1 MILFVDIVELL
12 LDLASTKSSQRFVGT
27 LIIALPT
34 LSIVSLSLIKPTFSW
49 KSISYMFCATVVM
62 SIISGILGAI
72 IL

>member
-27 LIIALPT
+27 LIIALT
-34 LSIVSLSLIKPTFSW
+34 ALSIVSLSLIKPTFSW
-49 KSISYMFCATVVM
+49 KSISYMFCAIVVM